1 MTLKSRFSI
10 WFSVLFTLVV
20 GILFLSIFKLFSD
33 YRQEDFN
40 ERLANHADQKAKEL
54 DWIVSKN
61 GSLNPA
67 FIPKGNSNLVNQK
80 FVIFNQKSELIYT
93 SDAADLI
100 LGNAEELLSK
110 PDFAPIYF
118 LDGNSEVH
126 VGKYN
131 IGGQDYLIAIKA
143 EDFYGNAKLEYLRNL
158 LIWAF
163 VFGLISVLVL
173 ANFIVRRALLPM
185 DRLRETIQ
193 NTTFQNLNKP
203 INIGSK
209 RDEISML
216 AKSFNHLLVRLEKS
230 SRLQREF
237 TGNASHELRT
247 PMARISSQLQNLL
260 QDKGLSEQ
268 FRQVL
273 FSIKDDTDQL
283 AQIVTS
289 LLILSRMD
297 EADARKNFV
306 SVRVDEIIFEASD
319 DFSRQNPE
327 FRMAFEIDNRSS
339 DETSLEVWGDEVL
352 LKIAFTNLLKNGF
365 LYSDD
370 KTVHVTLIQEEHGF
384 MLNFRNNG
392 PVPRFENTNSMFQAF
407 ARGSNSQNRPGS
419 GLGLRIVQRI
429 IHYHQAE
436 VYYHSEGDND
446 NQITIQFTNMG

>member
-10 WFSVLFTLVV
+10 WFSILFSLVV
-20 GILFLSIFKLFSD
+20 GILFLSIFKLFAD
-33 YRQEDFN
+33 YRREDFK
-40 ERLANHADQKAKEL
+40 ERLSAQADQKAREL
-54 DWIVSKN
+54 DWIASK
-61 GSLNPA
+61 SDVLNPA
-67 FIPKGNSNLVNQK
+67 LIKMGNANLVNQK
-80 FVIFNQKSELIYT
+80 FVLYNQKAELVFT
-93 SDAADLI
+93 SDASDLI
-100 LGNAEELLSK
+100 ISNPGELLNK
-110 PDFAPIYF
+110 TDFVPVYF
-118 LDGNSEVH
+118 QEGSAEVF
-126 VGKYN
+126 VCRYN
-131 IGGQDYLIAIKA
+131 IGDQDYLIAVKA
-143 EDFYGNAKLEYLRNL
+143 EDFYGNAKLNYLRNL
-158 LIWAF
+158 LLWAF
-163 VFGLISVLVL
+163 VLGLLTVILL
-173 ANFIVRRALLPM
+173 ANLIVRRALMPM
-185 DRLRETIQ
+185 DRLRDTIQ

-203 INIGSK
+203 IHIGSK
-209 RDEISML
+209 RDEISTL

-260 QDKGLSEQ
+260 QDKELSDNQ
-268 FRQVL
+268 RHVL

-319 DFSRQNPE
+319 DFSRQNPD

-339 DETSLEVWGDEVL
+339 EETSLEVWGDEVL
-352 LKIAFTNLLKNGF
+352 LKIAFSNLLKNGY

-392 PVPRFENTNSMFQAF
+392 PVPRFENSNSMFQAF
-407 ARGSNSQNRPGS
+407 ARGSNSQNLPGS

-446 NQITIQFTNMG
+446 NQITIQFSNLG